1 MKTIHL
7 IRHAKSSW
15 GSQSLAD
22 VNRPLNTRGEQSC
35 ELMARPILQA
45 GCSFRHVFCS
55 IARRAQMTIEGIS
68 HSLPEIEL
76 AWKLD
81 EALYTFSSQDVFDW
95 CLEIDDALDEVV
107 IVGHNPAFTGLINS
121 LGDQYIENLPTCG
134 YAQLTFPQNSWSEIT
149 SGSGKTMSLLRPK
162 MFD

>member
-1 MKTIHL
+1 
-7 IRHAKSSW
+7 
-15 GSQSLAD
+15 
-22 VNRPLNTRGEQSC
+22 
-35 ELMARPILQA
+35 
-45 GCSFRHVFCS
+45 
-55 IARRAQMTIEGIS
+55 MTIEGIS

-121 LGDQYIENLPTCG
+121 LGDPYIENLPTCG

-162 MFD
+162 MFDYTDAR